1 MISLLSVVAVV
12 IVEYMEAVCL
22 RGVRVLCI
30 YLFFSQLGLPH
41 TENGISC
48 PQAGKRTSNHSEY
61 SVRTTILFVS
71 DLNLTGIIFP
81 FSRRG
86 TFQHEV
92 NFYKYYFHVWV

>member
-1 MISLLSVVAVV
+1 MFT
-12 IVEYMEAVCL
+12 VCA
-22 RGVRVLCI
+22 CFM
-30 YLFFSQLGLPH
+30 YLFVFSQLGLPH